1 MSRRDNLRVAVVG
14 VGHLGRVHSRIYSEM
29 EGVELVGVVDTNRA
43 VADQVADSLS
53 TRAFYSHRDIIGLAD
68 AASVATPTE
77 SHFPVACELLNAG
90 IHLIIEKPITPS
102 LEEAEELV
110 ALAKKKGVCLQ
121 VGHVERFN
129 PAVMAVAP
137 YIRSPRFIECDRIS
151 PFSFRSIDIG
161 VVLDLMI
168 HDLDIV
174 LAFVKSEPVEVEALG
189 VAVFGEHEDMASARI
204 RFANGCL
211 AYLRASRIS
220 SKRLRKIRVFQPDS
234 YITLNYAEQTAHILR
249 RKKRLSKEQLLM
261 LREQYPSLEEAQ
273 QYLFRNLLEIE
284 TVPIKED
291 EEPLRME
298 LRSFIEA
305 IRTGREPEVSGE
317 LGLKAMRLATRIL
330 DSIRRNQES
339 SDGAMGSCLGR
350 RGVR

>member
-1 MSRRDNLRVAVVG
+1 
-14 VGHLGRVHSRIYSEM
+14 M

-77 SHFPVACELLNAG
+77 SHFSVACELLNAG

-137 YIRSPRFIECDRIS
+137 YIHSPRFIECDRIS
-151 PFSFRSIDIG
+151 PFSFRSVDIG